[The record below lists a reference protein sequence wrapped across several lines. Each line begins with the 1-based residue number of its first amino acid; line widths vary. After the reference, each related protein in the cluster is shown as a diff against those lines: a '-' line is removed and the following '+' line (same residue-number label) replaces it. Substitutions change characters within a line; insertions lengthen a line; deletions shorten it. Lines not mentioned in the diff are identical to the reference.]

1 MITKIRKT
9 DTKLKRYLTT
19 NVLEQISLIFIS
31 STVASS
37 SLYLIDSLLP
47 NTEYR
52 MFGLNAI
59 FVAMLTLLL
68 FIFKKYLYSKKDVMT
83 RTDVIVILIF
93 SIINFFISTKLMSV
107 EFLTNTLDFKSH
119 ADLVTIIK
127 GFEQPFLGS
136 NRGHG
141 NQPFYP
147 LGSLYQ
153 FSFITSLINITSIEI
168 LRGVYVLIAALI
180 WPIILWQYIQ
190 SFNLSKIS
198 KTKIFIIGLTLNH
211 MPYGYFY
218 WGHLPTVISILVAM
232 WLEMTFSKLRIN
244 SLKILGLNLIATIVL
259 LQIHPVGVGTII
271 GLQIIRWSLENSRS
285 RIKIIKEAK
294 MGLIIGTLL
303 TILFFINVRFNIV
316 YESINYQIIQNYEK
330 LSNGTT
336 FIYNVSLWERFNNYM
351 YKWLIQLKYT
361 EFPTLDLLFMLL
373 LVSIIVMGKRVKYL
387 VIILVQILLI
397 ASTAASQQ
405 SFPISLIALPTFLFY
420 SSPSR
425 ISHLTIILLILLTGK
440 TLDIISSRNLF
451 YKILTHHYTWLLFLF
466 IFNWHFYVNI

>member
-1 MITKIRKT
+1 
-9 DTKLKRYLTT
+9 
-19 NVLEQISLIFIS
+19 
-31 STVASS
+31 
-37 SLYLIDSLLP
+37 
-47 NTEYR
+47 
-52 MFGLNAI
+52 
-59 FVAMLTLLL
+59 
-68 FIFKKYLYSKKDVMT
+68 
-83 RTDVIVILIF
+83 
-93 SIINFFISTKLMSV
+93 
-107 EFLTNTLDFKSH
+107 
-119 ADLVTIIK
+119 
-127 GFEQPFLGS
+127 
-136 NRGHG
+136 
-141 NQPFYP
+141 
-147 LGSLYQ
+147 
-153 FSFITSLINITSIEI
+153 
-168 LRGVYVLIAALI
+168 
-180 WPIILWQYIQ
+180 
-190 SFNLSKIS
+190 
-198 KTKIFIIGLTLNH
+198 